1 MANTEYH
8 SAVVLT
14 LDEKIDGMC
23 HTAQIK
29 GTVFVSVSNSDKAI
43 SEFIKNMR
51 DRTNNR
57 KRNNKKLLH
66 GLFDLAGLPESRYE
80 SQYEDFTSD
89 ERRSLK
95 EAMIQL
101 QAFMSWIPKNIAI

>member
-1 MANTEYH
+1 MANTESH

-29 GTVFVSVSNSDKAI
+29 GTFFDSVSNSDKAI

-66 GLFDLAGLPESRYE
+66 GLFHLAGLPESRYE

-101 QAFMSWIPKNIAI
+101 QAAVSWMPKNIAI

>member
-1 MANTEYH
+1 MANTEPYR
-8 SAVVLT
+8 AVPLT
-14 LDEKIDGMC
+14 LDEKIDGMY

-29 GTVFVSVSNSDKAI
+29 GAFFDSVSNSDKAI

-66 GLFDLAGLPESRYE
+66 GLFHLAGLPKSRYE

-101 QAFMSWIPKNIAI
+101 QAAVSWMPKNIAI